1 MDRLCCPS
9 KQIGSLNICFFYAK
23 MSEKHTVMLS
33 KEYMLCSPLRTV
45 LLSISDNWANT
56 CIFLVCLFVVVVF
69 FFFFFFWRVA
79 KLVRELFY
87 RIVLSR
93 KFYLP
98 I

>member
-69 FFFFFFWRVA
+69 FFFFFFGEWQN
-79 KLVRELFY
+79 
-87 RIVLSR
+87 LSENY
-93 KFYLP
+93 FIGLS
-98 I
+98 